1 MADSAA
7 KTGLSN
13 AASGSDRA
21 GAGKPSIVP
30 DTIAGMEAVR
40 DYAERNDASTLPKV
54 SDREDLTDVDAVG
67 PNDAAS
73 SVPESKTKTV
83 DVPTGGRRKVRRR
96 KVRRRV
102 AVPQLLEATRT
113 SDDPAQEVRFRV
125 FVIDTGWNEVAHKV
139 LRKQIP
145 MFDRLMGDP
154 PIYWLDR
161 KTSVAL
167 LRKHRELIGSDPV
180 LCVHD
185 LRAVERRGSLGVH
198 GLRLHLGLL
207 RSEDALTR
215 ALQMVIHFLAR
226 HVASDNFEAEVRS
239 RLQLEGLRGAIAIMA
254 GGAPHNDL
262 LKV

>member
-1 MADSAA
+1 MAGSAA

-13 AASGSDRA
+13 SASGSDHA

-40 DYAERNDASTLPKV
+40 DYAERNAASTLPKV
-54 SDREDLTDVDAVG
+54 SDREDLTDMDAVG

-73 SVPESKTKTV
+73 SVRESSAKTV
-83 DVPTGGRRKVRRR
+83 DVPMGGKKKVRRR
-96 KVRRRV
+96 GV

-113 SDDPAQEVRFRV
+113 SGDPGQEVRFRV

-145 MFDRLMGDP
+145 MFDRLIGETP
-154 PIYWLDR
+154 TYWLDR

-167 LRKHRELIGSDPV
+167 LHKHRELIGIDPI

-185 LRAVERRGSLGVH
+185 LRAVKRQGSLGVH

-215 ALQMVIHFLAR
+215 ALQLVIHFLAR
-226 HVASDNFEAEVRS
+226 HEASDNFEAEVRS
-239 RLQLEGLRGAIAIMA
+239 RLQLEGLKGAVAIMA
-254 GGAPHNDL
+254 GGTLHNDL